1 MSEEQLAVIKDLIAR
16 AEAEPLPLIALTDEE
31 IAALDGEIAELGPV
45 PMPWLADKDEASRTL
60 ACQVALRGLAARRLA
75 VPLGTDGDGQQRVAL
90 HDDLRAV
97 LVMRRSAHG
106 AAVALRQPD
115 GRMLVVYLGVS
126 GALEE
131 AISPGGVHGFTVV
144 SLGAVAGRLAAFAD
158 PDDAAVDDA
167 ALDDAAAGSVR
178 PGPSRVLRLA
188 DIAQGADLP
197 GLAPGAAKARAVTM
211 VTRLVFG
218 SGAGEQRLTVYAKEA
233 GVILAC
239 PADADGEEALRFAE
253 VSRSVLRER
262 MADLVDVNSLQALQS
277 GQSLQ
282 EQR

>member
-167 ALDDAAAGSVR
+167 AADSVR